1 MELSAA
7 KAPSA
12 AADASEIVSR
22 PYICF
27 SCYSVCIFCS
37 LLPDY
42 SVDWEGGMMGNS
54 VLAQSFHDG
63 EQHCF
68 SFGPRRLSFLVC
80 GGREFLPQALLCDRS
95 DSRLTAASIKI
106 SNSPVI
112 WWGGSFLLLT
122 TINEFFPGN
131 TAYKTTPGSQAH
143 SRPPTPAGGPFAGE
157 VSLERVRSR

>member
-27 SCYSVCIFCS
+27 NCYSVCIFCS

-42 SVDWEGGMMGNS
+42 SVDWEGGMMGNL

-63 EQHCF
+63 EQYRLP
-68 SFGPRRLSFLVC
+68 FGPRCLSFLVC

-95 DSRLTAASIKI
+95 DSRLMAASIKI
-106 SNSPVI
+106 SNSPVV

-131 TAYKTTPGSQAH
+131 TAYKTTPASQAH
-143 SRPPTPAGGPFAGE
+143 PRTPKPAGGPFTGE
-157 VSLERVRSR
+157 VSLARVGSR

>member
-27 SCYSVCIFCS
+27 NCYSVCIFCS

-42 SVDWEGGMMGNS
+42 SVDWEGGMMGIL

-63 EQHCF
+63 EPHCF
-68 SFGPRRLSFLVC
+68 PFGPRRLSFLIC

-95 DSRLTAASIKI
+95 GSWLMVASIKI
-106 SNSPVI
+106 SNSPII
-112 WWGGSFLLLT
+112 WWCGSFLLLIA
-122 TINEFFPGN
+122 INEFFPGN
-131 TAYKTTPGSQAH
+131 TAYKTTPASQAH
-143 SRPPTPAGGPFAGE
+143 PRTPKPAGGPFTGE
-157 VSLERVRSR
+157 VSLARVGSR